1 MISIYQWD
9 CLNKLNHNLL
19 KIKFNT
25 ALQESVELI
34 YGMEDHVV
42 KSEKNFG
49 LCDLNVN
56 PKMVGNGQEVRQSIT
71 MGSPF
76 GR

>member
-1 MISIYQWD
+1 M
-9 CLNKLNHNLL
+9 
-19 KIKFNT
+19 KFNT
-25 ALQESVELI
+25 ALQESAEVI
-34 YGMEDHVV
+34 YGIEDHVV

-49 LCDLNVN
+49 LCDLNRSCM
-56 PKMVGNGQEVRQSIT
+56 KGQEVRQSVK